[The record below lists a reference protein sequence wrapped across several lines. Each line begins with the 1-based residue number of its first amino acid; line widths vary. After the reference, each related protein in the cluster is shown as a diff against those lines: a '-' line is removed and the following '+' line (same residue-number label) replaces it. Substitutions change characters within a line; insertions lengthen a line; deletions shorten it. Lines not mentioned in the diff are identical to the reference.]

1 MASYCTIAQFYQRND
16 QRVVNQLSND
26 ADEDINLNDY
36 IQAQLDDATDWI
48 LGAAIQGNAYTSDE
62 LDVLIASGA
71 TVLIRMCSD
80 VALRNI
86 YSRRGQGVPQ
96 TVQDSTQ
103 ATYDLIDALRKGE
116 NVLAVEGRES
126 ARKPALVTN
135 SAIQNSNLNVL
146 TNSSFFNEPTADRT
160 VDG

>member
-1 MASYCTIAQFYQRND
+1 MASYCAIAQFYQRND
-16 QRVVNQLSND
+16 QRIINQLSND
-26 ADEDINLNDY
+26 ADSDVNLNDY

-48 LGAAIQGNAYTSDE
+48 RGAAIQGNAYTSDE
-62 LDVLIASGA
+62 LDTLVATGA

-96 TVQDSTQ
+96 AVEDSTK
-103 ATYDLIDALRKGE
+103 ATYDLIDALRNGD

-126 ARKPALVTN
+126 ARKPNLVTN
-135 SAIQNSNLNVL
+135 TAVQNNNLNVL
-146 TNSSFFNEPTADRT
+146 VNSDFFNEPTADRT
-160 VDG
+160 VNG